1 MPYYGG
7 RMKKFCDNLEEI
19 GLFTI
24 AAFLFGIVTAK
35 VLGHLYMESITIQI
49 FTVIEVFAAMA
60 LCWIAGWKRG
70 NK

>member
-1 MPYYGG
+1 MN
-7 RMKKFCDNLEEI
+7 KFSRNLEEI

-24 AAFLFGIVTAK
+24 AAFLFGIVVAK
-35 VLGHLYMESITIQI
+35 ILGHLYMESTTTQI
-49 FTVIEVFAAMA
+49 FSVLEVFAAMT